1 MYKRLAI
8 LMLALFSFVSVS
20 AQNWAIKTNL
30 VGDATASI
38 NLGAEIGLAE
48 RWTLDIS
55 GSYNP
60 FTINKDTNMKW
71 KHWFAQPEARYW
83 FCHKFGGHFLAM
95 HIFGGQ
101 YNVGNIDFLPDMLG
115 TKFSTL
121 ADYRYQGDFVG
132 AGIGYGYA
140 FLLGEHWNIELQL
153 GVGGAYTWFDKYYC
167 AKCGSKITSDDHIY
181 WGVTK
186 LAVNI
191 VYLF

>member
-48 RWTLDIS
+48 RWTLDLS

-95 HIFGGQ
+95 HIFVGQ
-101 YNVGNIDFLPDMLG
+101 YNVGNIDFLPDILIG
-115 TKFSTL
+115 GLIDDLSVVLYIIKSTRKEL
-121 ADYRYQGDFVG
+121 EFYNLYSKGR
-132 AGIGYGYA
+132 
-140 FLLGEHWNIELQL
+140 LLEQ
-153 GVGGAYTWFDKYYC
+153 
-167 AKCGSKITSDDHIY
+167 
-181 WGVTK
+181 
-186 LAVNI
+186 
-191 VYLF
+191 